1 MPDRIIIKLGGSV
14 ITDKERGDAGVIHES
29 VLQEV
34 ARALKEY
41 ADIPLLLIHGAG
53 SCGHPQARQYHIQS
67 GVSRENREGI
77 YETHQAVSALNELV
91 VRTLRAE
98 GIEAVSVH
106 PLEGMVASGG
116 ELSGYCL
123 THLHLMIDL
132 GIVPVL
138 HGDVVMD
145 TEKGACIVSGDQL
158 VRVLAQQLGMKR
170 IGLATDVPGLL
181 DADGSVVRELRRS
194 VAHTIRI
201 GGSGSI
207 DVTGG
212 MQGKIAELLRLADI
226 GIGSEIFHVS
236 RLMEFL
242 SGADHGGTRILPE
255 DT

>member
-1 MPDRIIIKLGGSV
+1 
-14 ITDKERGDAGVIHES
+14 
-29 VLQEV
+29 
-34 ARALKEY
+34 
-41 ADIPLLLIHGAG
+41 
-53 SCGHPQARQYHIQS
+53 
-67 GVSRENREGI
+67 
-77 YETHQAVSALNELV
+77 
-91 VRTLRAE
+91 
-98 GIEAVSVH
+98 
-106 PLEGMVASGG
+106 
-116 ELSGYCL
+116 
-123 THLHLMIDL
+123 
-132 GIVPVL
+132 
-138 HGDVVMD
+138 
-145 TEKGACIVSGDQL
+145 
-158 VRVLAQQLGMKR
+158 MKR

-181 DADGSVVRELRRS
+181 DSDGSVVRELRRS